1 MNKKF
6 FRLNFLTPVMLTVM
20 VLTQSCKKASPTN
33 SIPPNDLRIDSFSPK
48 SAAKDSVVV
57 ISGANFSQ
65 DVTENMV
72 TFSGVAASVTTAT
85 ATTLTVRVPRGAG
98 SGKITVTIDGKIAV
112 SSDDFT
118 YTYTV
123 STLAG
128 DGIAGFKE
136 GEGTVAEFYLP
147 FGIAVDVSGNVFV
160 GDGGNNR
167 IRKIT
172 PKGIVSTL
180 AGNGTVGFADGTA
193 DVDAR
198 FHNPEG
204 VAVDASGNVFVADF
218 ANYRIRKIS
227 AGMVTTLA
235 GSGVAGFNDGPAMT
249 ARFFDPEGIAID
261 GSGNLFVA
269 EYGNNRIRKITPG
282 GIVGTVAGNG
292 IEGFKDGVATNAQ
305 FDSPFGVAADIS
317 GNIYVGDFRNNRIRK
332 ITGST
337 VVTFAG
343 DGTADFKDGAGVSA
357 RFTRPEGVAVDAL
370 GNIYVAD
377 RGNHRIRKI
386 TKEGIVS
393 TIAGNGTPGFKNG
406 TGVNAQFYFPSGI
419 AVDASGNIYVTDYLN
434 HCIRKLQ

>member
-1 MNKKF
+1 MNKKL
-6 FRLNFLTPVMLTVM
+6 FRLIFFALVMF
-20 VLTQSCKKASPTN
+20 VLIQSCRKDPQTNNVSPG
-33 SIPPNDLRIDSFSPK
+33 PHIDSFAPG

-57 ISGANFSQ
+57 ITGANFSP
-65 DVTENMV
+65 DVTGNIV
-72 TFSGVAASVTTAT
+72 TFNGVAASVTTAS

-98 SGKITVTIDGKIAV
+98 NGKITVKADGKIAV
-112 SSDDFT
+112 STDDFT
-118 YTYTV
+118 YIYTI

-136 GEGTVAEFYLP
+136 GEGDAAEFYLP
-147 FGIAVDVSGNVFV
+147 FGIAVDVSGNIFV

-172 PKGIVSTL
+172 AQGFVTTL
-180 AGNGTVGFADGTA
+180 AGNGTPGFADGA
-193 DVDAR
+193 ANVDAK
-198 FHNPEG
+198 FYNPEG

-227 AGMVTTLA
+227 GGMVTTLA
-235 GSGVAGFNDGPAMT
+235 GNGIAGFNDGAV
-249 ARFFDPEGIAID
+249 AAAQFFDPEGIAID
-261 GSGNLFVA
+261 AGGNVFVA
-269 EYGNNRIRKITPG
+269 EYGNNRIRKIT
-282 GIVGTVAGNG
+282 AGMVSTIAGSG
-292 IEGFKDGVATNAQ
+292 IEGFKDGTAMNAQ
-305 FDSPFGVAADIS
+305 FDSPFGVAVDVP

-337 VVTFAG
+337 VVTLAG
-343 DGTADFKDGAGVSA
+343 DGTADFKDGAGPNA
-357 RFTRPEGVAVDAL
+357 QFTRPEGVAVDAS

-386 TKEGIVS
+386 TTEGIVS
-393 TIAGNGTPGFKNG
+393 TIAGNGTPGLKNG
-406 TGVNAQFYFPSGI
+406 TGINAQFYFPSGI